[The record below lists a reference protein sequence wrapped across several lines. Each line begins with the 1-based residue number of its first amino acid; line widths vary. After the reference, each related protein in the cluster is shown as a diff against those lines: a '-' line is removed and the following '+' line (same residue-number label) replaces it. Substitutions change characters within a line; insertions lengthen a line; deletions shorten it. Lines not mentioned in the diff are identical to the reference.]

1 VAGPTPSPQEYD
13 CDVGHPTH
21 RRGGYPGVSL
31 ALVASVLVAFGLGWI
46 AATLAGTGPGAADV
60 AAPPPP
66 ARAAPTT
73 TPPAV
78 APVGFAQPTVT
89 VEGLEVMS
97 VLTKV
102 KGGVDVTL
110 VVRNQRNDRVT
121 VDTASLGPHDVTF
134 RGQPVQVQSPP
145 LTKRLGPGEA
155 LVYPC
160 RVHLPDMDLGEL
172 SFTVGGVPV
181 SGPAAGD

>member
-1 VAGPTPSPQEYD
+1 VT
-13 CDVGHPTH
+13 
-21 RRGGYPGVSL
+21 
-31 ALVASVLVAFGLGWI
+31 
-46 AATLAGTGPGAADV
+46 
-60 AAPPPP
+60 
-66 ARAAPTT
+66 
-73 TPPAV
+73 
-78 APVGFAQPTVT
+78 PVGFAQPTLN

-97 VLTKV
+97 VLTKI

-110 VVRNQRNDRVT
+110 LVQNRGNRSVT
-121 VDTASLGPHDVTF
+121 VDNTDLGPHDVTF
-134 RGQPVQVQSPP
+134 RGQPVPMEMAPVRKK
-145 LTKRLGPGEA
+145 LVPGES